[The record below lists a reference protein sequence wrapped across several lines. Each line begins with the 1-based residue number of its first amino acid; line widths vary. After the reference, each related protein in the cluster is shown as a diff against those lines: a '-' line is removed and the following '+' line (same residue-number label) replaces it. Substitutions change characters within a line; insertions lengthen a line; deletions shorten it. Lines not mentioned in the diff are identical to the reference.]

1 MSNFLDD
8 NLNQS
13 VFFDINYLE
22 VLGSNIFE
30 YCLYYLLENDDI
42 VSDFYARYKNKNVGR
57 KAYPP
62 HFHAKYSGHDALFN
76 LNGDILESELPK
88 RAVK

>member
-22 VLGSNIFE
+22 VLGNNTFE
-30 YCLYYLLENDDI
+30 YCLYHLLETDEI
-42 VSDFYARYKNKNVGR
+42 VSDFYARYKNIK
-57 KAYPP
+57 
-62 HFHAKYSGHDALFN
+62 
-76 LNGDILESELPK
+76 
-88 RAVK
+88 

>member
-22 VLGSNIFE
+22 VLGSNTFE
-30 YCLYYLLENDDI
+30 YCLYHFLENDEI
-42 VSDFYARYKNKNVGR
+42 VSEFYARYKNKNKSR
-57 KAYPP
+57 KAYL
-62 HFHAKYSGHDALFN
+62 GL
-76 LNGDILESELPK
+76 ELPC
-88 RAVK
+88 

>member
-22 VLGSNIFE
+22 VLGNNTFE
-30 YCLYYLLENDDI
+30 YCLYHLLENDEI
-42 VSDFYARYKNKNVGR
+42 VSEFYNRYKKNVGR
-57 KAYPP
+57 KA
-62 HFHAKYSGHDALFN
+62 L
-76 LNGDILESELPK
+76 L
-88 RAVK
+88 

>member
-22 VLGSNIFE
+22 VLGSNTFE
-30 YCLYYLLENDDI
+30 YCLYHFLENDEI
-42 VSDFYARYKNKNVGR
+42 VSDFYALYKKI
-57 KAYPP
+57 KI
-62 HFHAKYSGHDALFN
+62 K
-76 LNGDILESELPK
+76 IK
-88 RAVK
+88 IKAVKPILG

>member
-13 VFFDINYLE
+13 VFFDLNYLE
-22 VLGSNIFE
+22 VLGSNTFE
-30 YCLYYLLENDDI
+30 YCLYHLLESDEI
-42 VSDFYARYKNKNVGR
+42 VSDFLARYKNKTVGR

-62 HFHAKYSGHDALFN
+62 AL
-76 LNGDILESELPK
+76 LLQ
-88 RAVK
+88 

>member
-22 VLGSNIFE
+22 VLGSNTFE
-30 YCLYYLLENDDI
+30 YCLYHFLENDEI
-42 VSDFYARYKNKNVGR
+42 VSEFYACYKNKNKSR
-57 KAYPP
+57 KA
-62 HFHAKYSGHDALFN
+62 HLGL
-76 LNGDILESELPK
+76 ELPC
-88 RAVK
+88 

>member
-22 VLGSNIFE
+22 VLG
-30 YCLYYLLENDDI
+30 
-42 VSDFYARYKNKNVGR
+42 R

-62 HFHAKYSGHDALFN
+62 ALLLRVIFTLVIEVILRVAL
-76 LNGDILESELPK
+76 LNVY
-88 RAVK
+88 VKQI